1 MSPTTPPPS
10 VSEGIAVSPTQVSPS
25 PQVQPLVEVNENA
38 GSNSLSVIGTLA
50 AAITAPPAVPQT
62 VSPVQLG
69 AQPGCTPYHPC
80 NIFFQYV
87 GVYFWEQ
94 EGQNSSCNGAMPAP
108 PAPPGLQLPQDPGGV
123 VAVFTSIRA
132 SDGCQQIGTT
142 FDGHIA
148 TFAPGE
154 LSSIRDS
161 STYSFNLADFPC
173 PPASVHWTRPLP
185 YEPIIAPPPFLFNL
199 DPAWSTCI
207 AGAGQ
212 GIDPPAA
219 FKKAPGGSGRGDAG
233 ALGRH
238 RRAVHPHARAVPWAA
253 AKTTKAA

>member
-1 MSPTTPPPS
+1 M
-10 VSEGIAVSPTQVSPS
+10 
-25 PQVQPLVEVNENA
+25 
-38 GSNSLSVIGTLA
+38 
-50 AAITAPPAVPQT
+50 
-62 VSPVQLG
+62 
-69 AQPGCTPYHPC
+69 
-80 NIFFQYV
+80 

-94 EGQNSSCNGAMPAP
+94 EGQNSSCNGAIPTP
-108 PAPPGLQLPQDPGGV
+108 PAPHGLQLPYVLSTSRALEFITTNLRSQDPGGV

-148 TFAPGE
+148 TFGPGE

-238 RRAVHPHARAVPWAA
+238 RRAAHPHARAVPWAA